1 MRRAYTEGGDG
12 AVATLVGSGR
22 TPGRLIRTL
31 GESVTVLGESVT
43 VLRES
48 VTVLGESVRDTQSV
62 GGGIVSAS
70 EAVLFTPERT
80 GSGGRSAVS
89 EPDGWPVTVADDSHR
104 TVVGHSHRTVVGHSR
119 ETPAGRD
126 GPEHCDRTAVV
137 ANPTD
142 E

>member
-22 TPGRLIRTL
+22 TSGRLIGAL
-31 GESVTVLGESVT
+31 GELVTVLGESVT

-48 VTVLGESVRDTQSV
+48 VTVLGESVGDTQSV

-89 EPDGWPVTVADDSHR
+89 EPDGWPVTV
-104 TVVGHSHRTVVGHSR
+104 VGHSR

-126 GPEHCDRTAVV
+126 GPEHCDRTPVV

>member
-1 MRRAYTEGGDG
+1 MRRAYTGGGDG
-12 AVATLVGSGR
+12 AVATLVGSVR
-22 TPGRLIRTL
+22 TPRGLIGTL

-43 VLRES
+43 VL
-48 VTVLGESVRDTQSV
+48 GESVGDTQSM

-89 EPDGWPVTVADDSHR
+89 EPDGWPVTAAAD
-104 TVVGHSHRTVVGHSR
+104 SHRTVVGHSR

>member
-22 TPGRLIRTL
+22 TTGRLIRTL
-31 GESVTVLGESVT
+31 GESVTMLGESVT
-43 VLRES
+43 VL
-48 VTVLGESVRDTQSV
+48 GELVGDTQSV

-80 GSGGRSAVS
+80 ESGGRSAVS
-89 EPDGWPVTVADDSHR
+89 ELDGWPVTVADDSHR
-104 TVVGHSHRTVVGHSR
+104 TVVGHSR

-126 GPEHCDRTAVV
+126 DPEHCDRTAVV